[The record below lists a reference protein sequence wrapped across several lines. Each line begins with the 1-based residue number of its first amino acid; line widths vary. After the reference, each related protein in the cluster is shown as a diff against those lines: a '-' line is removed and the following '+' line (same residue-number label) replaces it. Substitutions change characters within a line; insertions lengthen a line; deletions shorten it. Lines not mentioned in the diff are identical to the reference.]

1 MDREII
7 RISDYEEEDDWEEWE
22 KLEVVDEKYLR
33 SDLEKDYIENRIVVR
48 RMEDG
53 KFFEFDYIYSPQHGS
68 DALEQIG
75 VEVQRK
81 TRTITETYYE

>member
-53 KFFEFDYIYSPQHGS
+53 KFF
-68 DALEQIG
+68 
-75 VEVQRK
+75 
-81 TRTITETYYE
+81 